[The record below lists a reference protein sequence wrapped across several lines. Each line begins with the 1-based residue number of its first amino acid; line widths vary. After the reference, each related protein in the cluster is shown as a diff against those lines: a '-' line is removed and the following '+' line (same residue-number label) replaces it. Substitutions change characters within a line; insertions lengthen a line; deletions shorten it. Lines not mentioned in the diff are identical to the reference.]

1 MPVLDGLVALI
12 TGAGGMKGVGRAIA
26 IELCKHGAAIALS
39 DVERTSDLKAPGEL
53 RAGWDGIESVAEEVR
68 ALGGRAAC
76 FTCDLTDRGQI
87 ATLVQS
93 VAGAFGRI
101 DILVNNARAI
111 VGRDRV
117 PVTDVD
123 DGVWDHFLDLNITA
137 PFVLTKLVAKKM
149 IDAGRGGRII
159 NVGSDMSKQAGKNG
173 AAYAASK
180 FALIGLTQGS
190 ALDLAEHG
198 ITVNAVCPGPVN
210 TDRVSYAER
219 AQAEAEGVSVEVV
232 RARIVEAAARNIP
245 LGRIAEP
252 EDVAYLAAFLATPQ
266 AGFITGQAYNVNGG
280 QIFH

>member
-1 MPVLDGLVALI
+1 MKALENTVALI

-26 IELCKHGAAIALS
+26 LELCKQGAAIALS
-39 DVERTSDLKAPGEL
+39 DIERTEDMMAPGEI
-53 RAGWDGIESVAEEVR
+53 RAGWRGIESVAEDVR

-76 FTCDLTDRGQI
+76 FNCNLKNRAQTV
-87 ATLVQS
+87 ALVNS
-93 VAGAFGRI
+93 VVAEFGRI
-101 DILVNNARAI
+101 DILINNARAI

-117 PVTDVD
+117 PVTQLDE
-123 DGVWDHFLDLNITA
+123 GVWDHFLDLNITA
-137 PFVLTKLVAKKM
+137 PFILTKAVAAKM
-149 IDAGRGGRII
+149 IGAGRGGRII
-159 NVGSDMSKQAGKNG
+159 NIGSDMSKQAGKHG

-198 ITVNAVCPGPVN
+198 ITVNAVCPGPIN

-219 AQAEAEGVSVEVV
+219 AQAEAEGSTVEVI
-232 RARIVEAAARNIP
+232 RERIVKAAAALIP

-252 EDVAYLAAFLATPQ
+252 EDVANLVTFLATPQ
-266 AGFITGQAYNVNGG
+266 ASFITGQAYNVNGG

>member
-1 MPVLDGLVALI
+1 MSTLKNTVALI

-26 IELCKHGAAIALS
+26 LELCRHGAAIALS
-39 DVERTSDLKAPGEL
+39 DVARAPDMMAAGEI
-53 RAGWDGIESVAEEVR
+53 RAGWRGTESVAEEIR
-68 ALGGRAAC
+68 ALGGRAEC
-76 FTCDLTDRGQI
+76 FTCDLTDRAAI
-87 ATLVQS
+87 AALVDS
-93 VAGAFGRI
+93 VVASLGRI

-117 PVTDVD
+117 PVTDLD

-137 PFVLTKLVAKKM
+137 PFVLTKLAARKM
-149 IDAGRGGRII
+149 IAAGRGGRII
-159 NVGSDMSKQAGKNG
+159 NVGSDMSKQAGKHG

-190 ALDLAEHG
+190 ALDLAPYG
-198 ITVNAVCPGPVN
+198 ITVNAVCPGPIN

-219 AQAEAEGVSVEVV
+219 AQAEAEGVSVEIV
-232 RARIVEAAARNIP
+232 RARIVKAAADNIP

-252 EDVAYLAAFLATPQ
+252 EDVAHLAAFLATPQ
-266 AGFITGQAYNVNGG
+266 AAFITGQAYNVNGG